1 VILEAARHGKDLG
14 GGWLILAALVV
25 FIVGCIA
32 SRTK

>member
-14 GGWLILAALVV
+14 AGWLVLAALVV
-25 FIVGCIA
+25 FIVGCVV